1 MVCLKILKGLSKI
14 LGFILLFF
22 ILTILFLVVVINYFF
37 FNINRLPDGELL
49 SEEVSPSGIYT
60 VRTYI
65 SNAHSTVAPAVRG
78 EVIYHNTFDTKRN
91 IYWAYRIEEGKIEW
105 ISKHVVSINGRV
117 LDVRKDEY
125 DFRKK

>member
-1 MVCLKILKGLSKI
+1 MA
-14 LGFILLFF
+14 
-22 ILTILFLVVVINYFF
+22 VINYFF
-37 FNINRLPDGELL
+37 FNIDRLPDGELL

-65 SNAHSTVAPAVRG
+65 SNGHSTVAPAVRG

-117 LDVRKDEY
+117 LDVSKDEY
-125 DFRKK
+125 DFRKN

>member
-1 MVCLKILKGLSKI
+1 MVILKILKGLSKV

-22 ILTILFLVVVINYFF
+22 ILVILFLVAVINYFF
-37 FNINRLPDGELL
+37 FNIDHLPDGELL

-65 SNAHSTVAPAVRG
+65 SNPHSTVVPAVRG

-105 ISKHVVSINGRV
+105 INKHVVSINGRV

-125 DFRKK
+125 DFRKN

>member
-1 MVCLKILKGLSKI
+1 VVCLKIIKGLSKI

-22 ILTILFLVVVINYFF
+22 IFTILFLVAVINYFF
-37 FNINRLPDGELL
+37 FNIDRLPDGEFL

-65 SNAHSTVAPAVRG
+65 SNPHSTVAPAVRG

-91 IYWAYRIEEGKIEW
+91 IYWTYRIEEGKIEW
-105 ISKHVVSINGRV
+105 ISKHDVSINGRV

>member
-1 MVCLKILKGLSKI
+1 MVILKILKGLSKV

-22 ILTILFLVVVINYFF
+22 ILVILFLVAVINYFF
-37 FNINRLPDGELL
+37 FNIDRLPDGELL

-65 SNAHSTVAPAVRG
+65 SNSHSTVAPAVRG

-117 LDVRKDEY
+117 LDVRKDDY
-125 DFRKK
+125 DFRKN

>member
-1 MVCLKILKGLSKI
+1 MKILKGLSKI

-22 ILTILFLVVVINYFF
+22 ILAILFLVAVINYFF
-37 FNINRLPDGELL
+37 FNIDRLPKGELL

-78 EVIYHNTFDTKRN
+78 EVIYHNTFDTNRN

-105 ISKHVVSINGRV
+105 ISKHVVSINGRI

>member
-1 MVCLKILKGLSKI
+1 VVSLKILKGLSKI

-22 ILTILFLVVVINYFF
+22 ILAILFLVAVINYFF
-37 FNINRLPDGELL
+37 FNIDRLPKGELL

-78 EVIYHNTFDTKRN
+78 EVIYHNTFDTNRN

-105 ISKHVVSINGRV
+105 ISKHVVSINGRI